1 MSSQARRSPSAG
13 TGEQQMTPL
22 AEPAPAAVLSEQL
35 TADTLITRFKDLE
48 VHMFEGSEAP
58 AVLDE
63 IGRIREQEYR
73 RVGAGRNVARDLDRF
88 DREHPA
94 YRQIVSF
101 DRAEGEV
108 VALYRAVHCGWAIRE
123 GGIGALRTSALFE
136 FSDRFAREELPRLV
150 ELGRSVVNPEAR
162 RAVQGLF
169 SVWSGLGALICEWPE
184 ILGFF
189 GNVSVYRD
197 TTEQQLATLL
207 RYLYAHHGD
216 SEGRVTARPETA
228 RSESASPKSVQ
239 PETARAEIARPSP
252 VSGPQAGSAG
262 ADAEPTFDALL
273 ERATR
278 EGWEVPP
285 ILVSYLKAGPGLVAF
300 DVAVDRDFGDAR
312 EIAIMVPV
320 AGITEKT
327 RKRVIEPYVSVNPGR
342 FRWG

>member
-1 MSSQARRSPSAG
+1 MASQARQSPRAG
-13 TGEQQMTPL
+13 AGEQEMTPL
-22 AEPAPAAVLSEQL
+22 AEPVPAAVLSEQL

-63 IGRIREQEYR
+63 VGRIREQEYR
-73 RVGAGRNVARDLDRF
+73 SVGAGRNVARDLDRF

-108 VALYRAVHCGWAIRE
+108 VALYRAIRCGWAVRE

-136 FSDRFAREELPRLV
+136 FADRFAQEELPRLV
-150 ELGRSVVNPEAR
+150 ELGRSVVNREAR

-197 TTEQQLATLL
+197 TTEQQLDTLL

-216 SEGRVTARPETA
+216 RERRVTARPESA
-228 RSESASPKSVQ
+228 RPESA
-239 PETARAEIARPSP
+239 RPAP
-252 VSGPQAGSAG
+252 VSGPGPHAGSG
-262 ADAEPTFDALL
+262 AAAAEPTFDALL
-273 ERATR
+273 ERASH

-320 AGITEKT
+320 AGITAKT
-327 RKRVIEPYVSVNPGR
+327 RKRVIDPYVSVNPGR